1 MSVPSPTPPAPT
13 VGAAGQT
20 LSAGLTALFA
30 VTCGVVVA
38 NIYYVQPLLADIAA
52 SFQVGMG
59 SAGML
64 VTVTQVGYALGLLL
78 VVPLGDTHDRKRL
91 ILSLLALCVA
101 LLLAAAASPTF
112 LTFAVASLG
121 LGVLSCAAQVAVP
134 FAASLAPD
142 HSRGRTVG
150 TVMSGLILGILLA
163 RTIAGAIAHYAGWRA
178 VYVTAAVAMVVLGL
192 LLARALP
199 ADPARPRIPYGRL
212 MASVLHLARTD
223 AVLRWRSLMGALGFA
238 GFSVL
243 WTGLTF
249 VLSDAP
255 YHFDQA
261 TIGLFGLAGLAGAL
275 AASRAG
281 RLADGGH
288 AHRATG
294 LFAAACLGAW
304 LLMALLAPIVPWA
317 SLSPLGSGLVGP
329 LVALTAG
336 ILLLDVGVQGL
347 QITNQSIIYAGNH
360 GARGRVT
367 TVYLTTYFVG
377 GACGSAVASLA
388 WDHGGWLA
396 VSGTGGAIALA
407 LLGCWLLAHARRQDG

>member
-1 MSVPSPTPPAPT
+1 MTASSETTPDRTAS
-13 VGAAGQT
+13 GQT
-20 LSAGLTALFA
+20 ASGQTASGGLPAGLTLLFA
-30 VTCGVVVA
+30 VTCGAVVA

-78 VVPLGDTHDRKRL
+78 VVPLGDTHNRKRL
-91 ILSLLALCVA
+91 ILTLLALCIA
-101 LLLAAAASPTF
+101 LLLAAAASPGF
-112 LTFAVASLG
+112 LAFAAASLG
-121 LGVLSCAAQVAVP
+121 VGVLSCAAQVAVP

-178 VYVTAAVAMVVLGL
+178 VYLAAAVVMTVLGA

-199 ADPARPRIPYGRL
+199 ADPARPSIPYGRL

-281 RLADGGH
+281 RLADKGH
-288 AHRATG
+288 AHAATG
-294 LFAAACLGAW
+294 LFAAACLAAW
-304 LLMALLAPIVPWA
+304 GLMALTHW
-317 SLSPLGSGLVGP
+317 SLI
-329 LVALTAG
+329 ALTAG
-336 ILLLDVGVQGL
+336 IVLLDIGVQGL
-347 QITNQSIIYAGNH
+347 QITNQSVIYAGNH

-388 WDHGGWLA
+388 WDLGGWPA
-396 VSGTGGAIALA
+396 VSATGGAVALA
-407 LLGCWLLAHARRQDG
+407 LLGCWLLAHARREEV

>member
-1 MSVPSPTPPAPT
+1 MSVSSSAGS
-13 VGAAGQT
+13 GASTG
-20 LSAGLTALFA
+20 LSAALTWLFA
-30 VTCGVVVA
+30 VTCGAVVA

-52 SFQVGMG
+52 SFHVGVAR
-59 SAGML
+59 AGIL

-91 ILSLLALCVA
+91 ILTLLGLCIVMLVAAALSPSFMTF
-101 LLLAAAASPTF
+101 AAAS
-112 LTFAVASLG
+112 LG
-121 LGVLSCAAQVAVP
+121 MGVLSCAAQVAVP

-142 HSRGRTVG
+142 SSRGRTVG

-163 RTIAGAIAHYAGWRA
+163 RTIAGEIAHYAGWRA
-178 VYVTAAVAMVVLGL
+178 VYLTAAAVMVVLGAL
-192 LLARALP
+192 LVRALP
-199 ADPARPRIPYGRL
+199 ADPARPSIPYGRL

-243 WTGLTF
+243 WTGITF

-255 YHFDQA
+255 YHFDEA

-281 RLADGGH
+281 RLADKGH
-288 AHRATG
+288 AHLATG
-294 LFAAACLGAW
+294 LFAAAILVSWG
-304 LLMALLAPIVPWA
+304 LM
-317 SLSPLGSGLVGP
+317 GLTSVLP
-329 LVALTAG
+329 MTVSLVALTAG
-336 ILLLDVGVQGL
+336 ILLLDIGVQGL
-347 QITNQSIIYAGNH
+347 QITNQSIIYSSNH

-377 GACGSAVASLA
+377 GASGSAVASLA
-388 WDHGGWLA
+388 WELGGWPA
-396 VSGTGGAIALA
+396 VSATGGAIGLA
-407 LLGCWLLAHARRQDG
+407 LLACWLISHSRRQDV

>member
-1 MSVPSPTPPAPT
+1 MSVSSRTTSPSMQ
-13 VGAAGQT
+13 VG
-20 LSAGLTALFA
+20 LSAGLTWLFA
-30 VTCGVVVA
+30 VTCGAVVA

-59 SAGML
+59 RAGML

-91 ILSLLALCVA
+91 ILGLLGLCVC
-101 LLLAAAASPTF
+101 LLLAAAASPSF
-112 LTFAVASLG
+112 LTFAAASLG
-121 LGVLSCAAQVAVP
+121 VGLLSCAAQVAVP

-142 HSRGRTVG
+142 HRRGRTVG

-178 VYVTAAVAMVVLGL
+178 VYVTAAVVMMVLGA
-192 LLARALP
+192 LLARTLP
-199 ADPARPRIPYGRL
+199 ADPARPSIPYGRL
-212 MASVLHLARTD
+212 MASVLALARDD
-223 AVLRWRSLMGALGFA
+223 ATLRWRSLMGALGFA

-281 RLADGGH
+281 RLADRGH
-288 AHRATG
+288 AHQATG
-294 LFAAACLGAW
+294 LFAAACLVAW
-304 LLMALLAPIVPWA
+304 GLMALTAP
-317 SLSPLGSGLVGP
+317 SLLGS

-347 QITNQSIIYAGNH
+347 QITNQSVIYASNH

-388 WDHGGWLA
+388 WELGGWLA
-396 VSGTGGAIALA
+396 VSATGGAIAL
-407 LLGCWLLAHARRQDG
+407 LLLACWLIAHARRRDA